1 MREFRKAE
9 QKGFLEYLKKGTQ
22 EIPLYTDMRNLM
34 LFLKDRDILKMNN
47 MSLIQLWRMY
57 DIWNLL
63 KNGKIT
69 D

>member
-1 MREFRKAE
+1 MRDFRKAE
-9 QKGFLEYLKKGTQ
+9 QKGFLKYLKTGTQ

>member
-1 MREFRKAE
+1 MRDFRKAE
-9 QKGFLEYLKKGTQ
+9 RKGFLEYLKTGTQ